1 MYKIR
6 TYNTISVKGLD
17 RFPRAQFEVGSDVAH
32 PDAFLLRSQKLHDES
47 VPDTLLAAARAG
59 AGVNNIPVAEYGK
72 KGIVVFNTPGAN
84 ANAVKELVLAGMLLA
99 ARGVL
104 PGIAYAQSLHG
115 MTDAGEMSKLLEKEK
130 SRFAGNELR
139 GKTLGIVGLGAI
151 GSMVA
156 STALALDM
164 KVLGYDP
171 ALSIE
176 AAWRLSNEVQKM
188 ENLHSLL
195 ARSDYI
201 SLHIPAIDATRH
213 MINAEALAA
222 TKPGAVLLNFAR
234 ESVVDK
240 EAVLKALETGVLSR
254 YVCDFPEPG
263 LLHHDKVIPM
273 PHIGASTEESEEN
286 CAVMAADQLTDFL
299 QNGNVVNS
307 VNFPAV
313 NMPRTPGA
321 TRVTFSNHNVSG
333 VLGHVLSVLADAQVN
348 VIDMVNRSRGDLAYN
363 ILDVETRPDDSVI
376 AAIEKVE
383 NVIRVRA
390 I

>member
-1 MYKIR
+1 MTRKIQ
-6 TYNTISVKGLD
+6 TLNAISKKGLA
-17 RFPRAQFEVGSDVAH
+17 RLPEGYAVANDMAE
-32 PDAFLLRSQKLHDES
+32 PDAILVRSQVMHELPIPAS
-47 VPDTLLAAARAG
+47 VQCIGRAG
-59 AGVNNIPVAEYGK
+59 AGTNNIPVKAMSE
-72 KGIVVFNTPGAN
+72 KGVVVFNAPGAN

-263 LLHHDKVIPM
+263 LLNHDKVIPM
-273 PHIGASTEESEEN
+273 PHIGASTAEAEEN
-286 CAVMAADQLTDFL
+286 CAMMAADQLMDFL

-307 VNFPAV
+307 VNFPA
-313 NMPRTPGA
+313 MSMARTQGA
-321 TRVTFSNHNVSG
+321 ARITFSNENVSG
-333 VLGHVLSVLADAQVN
+333 VLGHVLSVLADAQIN
-348 VIDMVNRSRGDLAYN
+348 VIDMVNRSRGNLAYN
-363 ILDVETRPDDSVI
+363 ILDVENHPAESVI
-376 AAIEKVE
+376 AAIQKVE
-383 NVIRVRA
+383 NVIRVRV